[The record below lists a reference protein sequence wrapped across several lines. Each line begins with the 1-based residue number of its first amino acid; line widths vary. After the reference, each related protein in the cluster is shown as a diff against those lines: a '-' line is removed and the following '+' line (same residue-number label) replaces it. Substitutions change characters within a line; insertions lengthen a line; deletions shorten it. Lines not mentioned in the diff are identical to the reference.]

1 MLCMINENSWLH
13 LLTPLLNTMYYHFVL
28 ASFLWCF
35 SCQCFNVIHTTS
47 HTFCL
52 LKSIRCLH
60 HHFRSKW
67 WINYNHFLI
76 NSWFNVTG
84 LIFIRN
90 PFTKIG
96 SEYWIRKS
104 FSSYCL
110 PPNPTN
116 VKLEIGEI
124 DSDSFILQKLRW
136 ATLGY
141 HHNWDTKVRPEI

>member
-1 MLCMINENSWLH
+1 MAE
-13 LLTPLLNTMYYHFVL
+13 
-28 ASFLWCF
+28 
-35 SCQCFNVIHTTS
+35 TS
-47 HTFCL
+47 HDEDTFKNVFKKYKRKQPPPDL
-52 LKSIRCLH
+52 SDVIDFHKYEIESSLANEVQRLHPVNEELTHSDMNELGLKPID
-60 HHFRSKW
+60 
-67 WINYNHFLI
+67 
-76 NSWFNVTG
+76 SWKIFQLGKHPG

-141 HHNWDTKVRPEI
+141 HHNWDTKMK